1 MADKI
6 KVSDAMASK
15 IKLKIVHKMDRMLD
29 DIAKYP
35 VKGSYNSLTNS
46 YGKTQRDI
54 LNEFKSWA
62 KTANLVYKA
71 VGGSDTDLYD
81 SIKEMEV
88 PDDESLFDK

>member
-15 IKLKIVHKMDRMLD
+15 IKLKIVHKMD
-29 DIAKYP
+29 
-35 VKGSYNSLTNS
+35 NS